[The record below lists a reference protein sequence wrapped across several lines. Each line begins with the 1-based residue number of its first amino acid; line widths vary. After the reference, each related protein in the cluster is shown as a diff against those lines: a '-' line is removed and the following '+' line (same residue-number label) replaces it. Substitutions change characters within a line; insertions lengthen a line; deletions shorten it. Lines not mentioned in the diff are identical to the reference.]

1 MQFNKKILFVTNRL
15 TTGGAELLL
24 VNIVNLIDEDYKV
37 HIVTLL
43 ENDAKFIEQNIRA
56 DKVTLHA
63 MNMPQRY
70 IYFPTMF
77 YQLYKLIKSIKP
89 NLVHSFLFHSNVLAR
104 LQKIFFEFKLINSNF
119 DTAEEKNWYLAL
131 QWLTK
136 QNVDLVT
143 IDNNIGKQRYIAK
156 NIVSKN
162 KIIYIPNGI
171 SISTDHIYTENLVD
185 EIKTRI
191 NYSTTDKLWINI
203 SRFVVQK
210 DHKTL
215 ISAFEIFIKQNPN
228 NKLLLVGDGVLVDE
242 IQKLIQRKKLT
253 QNIFYLGRINDV
265 FTLCKMSHFYVSSSA
280 WEGMSIALM
289 QAMRYNVPVI
299 ATQVGANVDLIT
311 NNVTGFLCERQN
323 PQSLYTAMQSAYHLN
338 AEQRRTLQVKACA
351 TIVEKYS
358 LEKLKHDWCSTYE
371 ALLASDRP

>member
-1 MQFNKKILFVTNRL
+1 
-15 TTGGAELLL
+15 
-24 VNIVNLIDEDYKV
+24 
-37 HIVTLL
+37 
-43 ENDAKFIEQNIRA
+43 
-56 DKVTLHA
+56 

-191 NYSTTDKLWINI
+191 NYSTTDKL
-203 SRFVVQK
+203 
-210 DHKTL
+210 
-215 ISAFEIFIKQNPN
+215 
-228 NKLLLVGDGVLVDE
+228 
-242 IQKLIQRKKLT
+242 
-253 QNIFYLGRINDV
+253 
-265 FTLCKMSHFYVSSSA
+265 
-280 WEGMSIALM
+280 
-289 QAMRYNVPVI
+289 
-299 ATQVGANVDLIT
+299 
-311 NNVTGFLCERQN
+311 
-323 PQSLYTAMQSAYHLN
+323 
-338 AEQRRTLQVKACA
+338 
-351 TIVEKYS
+351 
-358 LEKLKHDWCSTYE
+358 
-371 ALLASDRP
+371 